1 MDVGLNKCPFDYV
14 GLKDNVRR
22 SAYLFL
28 LWDVSSS
35 LSQRLSDLIATVGI
49 SKIYFCAVPRLSI
62 LLFPN
67 CLSCTCT
74 GPWWWLV
81 VGRLLIGD
89 DNAPVVLVLRGGCA
103 APFTKKVQ

>member
-28 LWDVSSS
+28 LWD
-35 LSQRLSDLIATVGI
+35 
-49 SKIYFCAVPRLSI
+49 RLSI